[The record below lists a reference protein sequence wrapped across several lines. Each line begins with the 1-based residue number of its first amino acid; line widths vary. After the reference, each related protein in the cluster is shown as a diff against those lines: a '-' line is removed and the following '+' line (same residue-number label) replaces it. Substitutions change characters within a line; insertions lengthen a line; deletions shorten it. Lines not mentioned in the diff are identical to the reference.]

1 MAEPILPNLST
12 AAPVSIEGSAAE
24 QLRQLIEANKTQAGQ
39 LEDLARN
46 LGVAK
51 PTVPAR
57 LDIFH
62 QYIGVFLAAFLVA
75 IIATPVMRRLAIAN
89 GIVDKPDEARK
100 LHKFPIA
107 YMGGVGVYL
116 GIVAGI
122 LFSYLA
128 PVHGL
133 MTFHTTTHVDG
144 EGAVMRVPLS
154 ILGGLTIIML
164 VGLLDDVLNISPWQK
179 IGGQLLAA
187 AFLAMEDVGTKV
199 ALQVLAPVGTLLH
212 NPTLRWDIP
221 LPFEVPLFGAH
232 VPVDV
237 VYWTG
242 TAIIAVFVLGACNA
256 TNLIDGLDGL
266 SSGVT
271 AIASGGLLMVSLSLA
286 AQDSGQ
292 LDSARVVLCLAL
304 LGACMGFLPH
314 NFNPA
319 VIFLGDCGS
328 LLLGFATIVIVIT
341 LGEQGRTDLV
351 LAGLI
356 IYAIPIIDT
365 TLAIIRRKLSRKRIS
380 DADDEHLHHMFKRAL
395 GVKGA
400 VFSLYALGIGFAALG
415 VWLAMS
421 RARVTYALTMVFV
434 LFIGVIAIK
443 VARRKAFEQQVAEKY
458 GTNGAGGAAAGGRP
472 SASGGANGS
481 AAPVGVQSPGV

>member
-1 MAEPILPNLST
+1 MLPTNLPNLST
-12 AAPVSIEGSAAE
+12 AAPLAHDGSTAE
-24 QLRQLIEANKTQAGQ
+24 RLRQLIDDNKVQAAQ
-39 LEDLARN
+39 LEDLARS
-46 LGVAK
+46 LGVVK
-51 PTVPAR
+51 SVVPAR

-75 IIATPVMRRLAIAN
+75 IVATPIMRRLAIAN
-89 GIVDKPDEARK
+89 GIVDKPDDPRK

-122 LFSYLA
+122 MFSYLA
-128 PVHGL
+128 PLHGL
-133 MTFHTTTHVDG
+133 LTFHPTTHVDADG
-144 EGAVMRVPLS
+144 GVIRVPLS

-199 ALQVLAPVGTLLH
+199 ALQVLAPIGNLLH
-212 NPTLRWDIP
+212 NPTLRWDVP
-221 LPFEVPLFGAH
+221 LGFEVPLFGSH
-232 VPVDV
+232 IPIDV

-266 SSGVT
+266 ASGAT
-271 AIASGGLLMVSLSLA
+271 AIASGGLLMVSLWLA
-286 AQDSGQ
+286 ALDAGP

-304 LGACMGFLPH
+304 LGACLGFLPH

-341 LGEQGRTDLV
+341 LGDQGRTDLV

-365 TLAIIRRKLSRKRIS
+365 VLAIVRRKLSRKRIA
-380 DADDEHLHHMFKRAL
+380 DADDQHLHHMFKRTL

-400 VFSLYALGIGFAALG
+400 VFSLYGLGIGFALLG

-421 RARVTYALTMVFV
+421 KARVTYALAMVFA
-434 LFIGVIAIK
+434 LFICVIAIK
-443 VARRKAFEQQVAEKY
+443 VARRKAFEEQVAAKY
-458 GTNGAGGAAAGGRP
+458 GMNQAETAGGSAHSPNGAPAAPAAAP
-472 SASGGANGS
+472 
-481 AAPVGVQSPGV
+481 

>member
-1 MAEPILPNLST
+1 MAEPTLPILST
-12 AAPVSIEGSAAE
+12 AAPVSVEGTAAE

-51 PTVPAR
+51 STVPAR

-75 IIATPVMRRLAIAN
+75 IIATPIMRRLAIAN

-133 MTFHTTTHVDG
+133 MTFHTTTYLDG
-144 EGAVMRVPLS
+144 EGGVVRVPLS

-221 LPFEVPLFGAH
+221 LPFEIPMFGAH
-232 VPVDV
+232 VPIDV

-271 AIASGGLLMVSLSLA
+271 AIAAGGLLMVSLWLA
-286 AQDSGQ
+286 ATDSGP

-304 LGACMGFLPH
+304 LGACLGFLPH

-341 LGEQGRTDLV
+341 LGERGRTDLV

-365 TLAIIRRKLSRKRIS
+365 TLAIIRRKMTRKRIS
-380 DADDEHLHHMFKRAL
+380 DGDDQHLHHMFKRAL

-400 VFSLYALGIGFAALG
+400 VFSLYAMGLGFATLG

-421 RARVTYALTMVFV
+421 RARVTYALAVIFA
-434 LFIGVIAIK
+434 LFIGVLAIK
-443 VARRKAFEQQVAEKY
+443 AARRKAFEEQVAEKY
-458 GTNGAGGAAAGGRP
+458 GLKPAGGAPAKAVATGGGDGAAAASAAG
-472 SASGGANGS
+472 
-481 AAPVGVQSPGV
+481 QTT

>member
-1 MAEPILPNLST
+1 MTDPALPSLST
-12 AAPVSIEGSAAE
+12 AAPIAADMSAADR
-24 QLRQLIEANKTQAGQ
+24 LRDLIEANKAQAAQ
-39 LEDLARN
+39 LEDLAKD

-51 PTVPAR
+51 SVAPAP

-75 IIATPVMRRLAIAN
+75 IVATPIMRRLAIAN

-128 PVHGL
+128 PLHGL
-133 MTFHTTTHVDG
+133 VTFHATTHLDG
-144 EGAVMRVPLS
+144 DGGVFRVPLS

-199 ALQVLAPVGTLLH
+199 ALQILAPVGNFLG
-212 NPTLRWDIP
+212 NPALKWDIP
-221 LPFEVPLFGAH
+221 LPFEIPMFGAH
-232 VPVDV
+232 IPVDV
-237 VYWTG
+237 VYWSG

-266 SSGVT
+266 SSGIT
-271 AIASGGLLMVSLSLA
+271 AIASGGLLMVSLWLA
-286 AQDSGQ
+286 AHDSGP
-292 LDSARVVLCLAL
+292 LDSARVILCLAL
-304 LGACMGFLPH
+304 MGACLGFLPH

-341 LGEQGRTDLV
+341 LGDRGRTDLV

-356 IYAIPIIDT
+356 IYSIPIIDT
-365 TLAIIRRKLSRKRIS
+365 TLAIIRRKLSGKKIS
-380 DADDEHLHHMFKRAL
+380 DADDQHLHHMFKRAL

-400 VFSLYALGIGFAALG
+400 VFALYAIGAGFALLG

-421 RARVTYALTMVFV
+421 KARVTYALAMVFI

-443 VARRKAFEQQVAEKY
+443 VARRKAFEEQVAAKY
-458 GTNGAGGAAAGGRP
+458 GSTAGAAAAP
-472 SASGGANGS
+472 PPNGS
-481 AAPVGVQSPGV
+481 AATPKPVA